1 MKLSVIGQ
9 CYDACFNLY
18 TCLRQQVLSVC
29 KEDGHR
35 NTTPLS
41 SEIKSE
47 AVPDYYIFIIHMNT
61 SHTARQ
67 V

>member
-1 MKLSVIGQ
+1 MFQPIYMLKATGLV
-9 CYDACFNLY
+9 CY
-18 TCLRQQVLSVC
+18 
-29 KEDGHR
+29 R